1 MIVLDATNKS
11 LTVDVPSSTGMTS
24 VVSYWSV
31 DASNVWS
38 PRSLEVTA
46 PTNSITTILPAPA
59 AGEVFVVENIWLNLR
74 QIGPTFQIVFNTGG
88 TGRNIAEIDPAGLV
102 VGDTITLGR
111 DGLFTRQEASFSG
124 TATRSMNSH

>member
-11 LTVDVPSSTGMTS
+11 LTVDLPSSTGMTS

-31 DASNVWS
+31 DASNAWT

-46 PTNSITTILPAPA
+46 AQNSVTTILPAPG

-74 QIGPTFQIVFNTGG
+74 QVGGDFQIVFDTGG
-88 TGRNIAEIDPAGLV
+88 TGRNIAEIDAGGLAI
-102 VGDTITLGR
+102 GDTITLGR
-111 DGLFTRQEASFSG
+111 DGLVTRQEIAFSG
-124 TATRSMNSH
+124 SVTRSQNSH